1 MNLINTYRVWRS
13 KRSLSKAIKKADQ
26 QAKQTGRRYYVVK
39 VDNSGL
45 AVVDNSFIKIYNR
58 KAKRKIRSHELKQMA
73 LYATPW
79 TTKKKQKNDL

>member
-1 MNLINTYRVWRS
+1 MILINIYRVWRS
-13 KRSLSKAIKKADQ
+13 KRSLNKAIKKADQ
-26 QAKQTGRRYYVVK
+26 QAKQTGRQYYVVK

-58 KAKRKIRSHELKQMA
+58 KAKRKIRSYELKQMS